1 MAMLR
6 MGRAL
11 AVLVAEW
18 RRKVFPVPEGLIR
31 IDAVCGALRGSQR
44 CGIICFTV
52 ATALLAAPADAHSWY
67 TGQKNEKG
75 HGCCGGQDCGPINP
89 AAVKMVTPTHWQIT
103 IAPGDIG
110 THPSGGAIVR
120 NFHGNPGMSPDGNF
134 HACAMRSDIQLG
146 TARCLFVGGSY

>member
-1 MAMLR
+1 MLR

-11 AVLVAEW
+11 AVLGAEW
-18 RRKVFPVPEGLIR
+18 RRKVFPVPEGLR
-31 IDAVCGALRGSQR
+31 RLDAVCGPLRE
-44 CGIICFTV
+44 CDYVKYTV
-52 ATALLAAPADAHSWY
+52 AALMVGLASAPASGHEWY
-67 TGQKNEKG
+67 NGQKNEKG

-110 THPSGGAIVR
+110 THPKGGPLVL

-134 HACAMRSDIQLG
+134 HACAMKSDIQLG